1 MMPARPDQTDE
12 AAAPRAAQGVM
23 ARALRAALARL
34 PPMVALDAGL
44 QPKGERPSLGG
55 AWGSSAA
62 LACGVLATGR
72 GRSVA
77 IAPTAEAADAL
88 LLDLA
93 LLVPDLPVVLLPVE
107 EVGLSSGPELA
118 ANRSERLVA
127 LASLAAPGDGLLVVP
142 GPVLLEELPA

>member
-62 LACGVLATGR
+62 LACGVLAAGR

-88 LLDLA
+88 LLDLVAGATLDREA
-93 LLVPDLPVVLLPVE
+93 LIEALARA
-107 EVGLSSGPELA
+107 GLA
-118 ANRSERLVA
+118 RTHLVA
-127 LASLAAPGDGLLVVP
+127 SPGEFSVRGDILDIYPWAAD
-142 GPVLLEELPA
+142 